1 MWCISIISLLSHY
14 FISLA
19 FSATPFPIST
29 SLIYSYLHFSL
40 WFVWL
45 LSVCAY
51 TCMCTLKHMWWSE
64 DNLGCWSSL
73 SVLFESGSFCHSK
86 THLPGWLPENLWTS
100 PILTSHLT
108 QEHEDYRRVM
118 PHHESAH
125 SCSMYHVTPPTLIFL
140 TKSDISVC
148 RLSTQIRHFKLYGVS
163 FLQQHLR
170 EKVDSKYSELLI
182 HLWMPENN
190 KNKPTRSSKR
200 QDSLEWKIQWWGGIQ
215 SNIHQFWFLIT

>member
-1 MWCISIISLLSHY
+1 MTFIFISIHQLSKVRGFSWHFCNTCDVFQSFPSSLTILSLSPFPLLLSPSLLLSFILVFIFY
-14 FISLA
+14 FDL
-19 FSATPFPIST
+19 FDC
-29 SLIYSYLHFSL
+29 
-40 WFVWL
+40 W
-45 LSVCAY
+45 SVCAY

-170 EKVDSKYSELLI
+170 RSTVNIQNYWFICGCQKT
-182 HLWMPENN
+182 
-190 KNKPTRSSKR
+190 TRTNQQEAVK
-200 QDSLEWKIQWWGGIQ
+200 DKT
-215 SNIHQFWFLIT
+215 H